1 MSETIR
7 QLLLEF
13 LQWDVKAETISK
25 SLNSLL
31 IILILW
37 VVRLI
42 IMRLVHRRYAE
53 DTRTLYNWRKGIQYV
68 LAALGILLVG
78 RIWLDGLHTLAT
90 YLGLLSAGVAIALQD
105 LIVNLAGWFFIIW
118 RQPFQVGD
126 RVEIGDFAGDV
137 IDIRL
142 FEFAMLEIGK
152 RIQAEQSTGRIIHV
166 PNGKIFR
173 EVFINYNQGLPL
185 IWHEIPITITFESD
199 WEKAKGIFIEVLQR
213 HAPNVDD
220 VIRRRASQPVQ
231 RFVISYGNTRPIIYT
246 KVVGSGVMFT
256 MRYLVDP
263 RQVRNIEQQI
273 WEDVLRTLAP
283 YADIDFAYET
293 VREFVHWREGKPVAT
308 GRQQSADDPPSSAMH
323 IVPTNEG

>member
-13 LQWDVKAETISK
+13 LQWDVQVETINK
-25 SLNSLL
+25 LLHSLL

-37 VVRLI
+37 LLRLV
-42 IMRLVHRRYAE
+42 IMRLVYRRYAE
-53 DTRTLYNWRKGIQYV
+53 DTRALYNWRKGIQYV
-68 LAALGILLVG
+68 LVALGILLVG

-118 RQPFQVGD
+118 RQPFRVGD

-166 PNGKIFR
+166 PNGKVFR
-173 EVFINYNQGLPL
+173 EVFVNYSQGLPL
-185 IWHEIPITITFESD
+185 IWHEIPITVTFESD
-199 WEKAKGIFIEVLQR
+199 WEKAKGILLNILQKC
-213 HAPNVDD
+213 APNVDEA
-220 VIRRRASQPVQ
+220 IRQRTTQ
-231 RFVISYGNTRPIIYT
+231 RFVISYGNTHPTIYT

-263 RQVRNIEQQI
+263 RQVRNVEQQI
-273 WEDVLRTLAP
+273 WEDVLRTLVAHV
-283 YADIDFAYET
+283 DIDFAYDT
-293 VREFVHWREGKPVAT
+293 VREFVHWREGKSTAT
-308 GRQQSADDPPSSAMH
+308 THQPAADAPPSSTEH
-323 IVPTNEG
+323 TPINEN

>member
-7 QLLLEF
+7 QLLLDF
-13 LQWDVKAETISK
+13 MQWDVSADTISK
-25 SLNSLL
+25 LLNSLL
-31 IILILW
+31 IIGILW
-37 VVRLI
+37 VVRLL

-53 DTRTLYNWRKGIQYV
+53 DTRALYNWRKGTQYV
-68 LAALGILLVG
+68 LAALGILFVG
-78 RIWLDGLHTLAT
+78 RIWLEGLHTLAT
-90 YLGLLSAGVAIALQD
+90 YLGLLSAGIAIALQD

-166 PNGKIFR
+166 PNGKVFR
-173 EVFINYNQGLPL
+173 EVFVNYSQGLPL
-185 IWHEIPITITFESD
+185 IWHEIPITVTFESD
-199 WEKAKGIFIEVLQR
+199 WEKAKALLMDVVQR
-213 HAPNVDD
+213 HAPQVDD
-220 VIRRRASQPVQ
+220 VIRRRTAQSVQ
-231 RFVISYGNTRPIIYT
+231 RFVISYGNTRPTIYT

-256 MRYLVDP
+256 LRYLVDP
-263 RQVRNIEQQI
+263 RQVRNVEQQI

-283 YADIDFAYET
+283 HADIDFAYET
-293 VREFVHWREGKPVAT
+293 VREFVHWREGKPAVA
-308 GRQQSADDPPSSAMH
+308 RKQSSDDPPSSAQH
-323 IVPTNEG
+323 NIPSSS